1 MGKLNNLKKV
11 SFIFVLFLLTSFFI
25 FAQKSENPN
34 NQPQV
39 KESVSN
45 STDELNSSLFDQWD
59 NEQQQKKS
67 SGAATFWLFI
77 RMIIVLA
84 LVIACIYGVMWFLKK
99 QNKIENNDDQFLRQ
113 VAKISIGTNKSVQV
127 VTLINKA
134 YLIGVSDNS
143 VNLISEV
150 DDKELI
156 NAMNLYAD
164 SQKNTKKPRS
174 FSDILEIFMPNGPKD
189 TNVFEESNNK
199 FNDMTNKQRDR
210 LHNEE

>member
-11 SFIFVLFLLTSFFI
+11 SFIFVLFLVTSFFI

-39 KESVSN
+39 QESVSN

-127 VTLINKA
+127 VTLIDKA

-143 VNLISEV
+143 VNLISEI

>member
-1 MGKLNNLKKV
+1 MNNLKKV
-11 SFIFVLFLLTSFFI
+11 SFIFVLFVLTSFFI

-39 KESVSN
+39 QESVSN

-127 VTLINKA
+127 VTLIDKA

>member
-1 MGKLNNLKKV
+1 MNNLKKV
-11 SFIFVLFLLTSFFI
+11 SFIFVLFLVTSFFI

-39 KESVSN
+39 QESVSN

-127 VTLINKA
+127 VTLIDKA

>member
-1 MGKLNNLKKV
+1 MNNLKKV

-25 FAQKSENPN
+25 FAQKSENTN

-39 KESVSN
+39 QESVSN

-127 VTLINKA
+127 VTLIDKA

>member
-11 SFIFVLFLLTSFFI
+11 SFIFVLFVLTSFFI

-39 KESVSN
+39 QESVSN

-127 VTLINKA
+127 VTLIDKA

>member
-1 MGKLNNLKKV
+1 
-11 SFIFVLFLLTSFFI
+11 
-25 FAQKSENPN
+25 
-34 NQPQV
+34 
-39 KESVSN
+39 
-45 STDELNSSLFDQWD
+45 
-59 NEQQQKKS
+59 
-67 SGAATFWLFI
+67 
-77 RMIIVLA
+77 MIIVLA

-127 VTLINKA
+127 VTLIDKA

>member
-11 SFIFVLFLLTSFFI
+11 SFIFVLFLVTSFFI

-39 KESVSN
+39 QESVSN

-127 VTLINKA
+127 VTLIDKA

>member
-1 MGKLNNLKKV
+1 MNNLKKV
-11 SFIFVLFLLTSFFI
+11 SFIFVLFLVTSFFI

-39 KESVSN
+39 QESVSN

-127 VTLINKA
+127 VTLIDKA

-143 VNLISEV
+143 VNLISEI